1 MFELIVLAVIG
12 GIILIVALVLK
23 WFIQLFE

>member
-12 GIILIVALVLK
+12 GIILIVALILK
-23 WFIQLFE
+23 LFIQLFE